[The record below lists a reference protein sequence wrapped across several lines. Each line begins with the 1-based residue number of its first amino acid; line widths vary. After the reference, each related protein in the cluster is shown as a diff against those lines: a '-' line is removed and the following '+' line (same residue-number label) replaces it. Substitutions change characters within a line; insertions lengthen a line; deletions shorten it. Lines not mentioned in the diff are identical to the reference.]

1 MNSNSFLSISN
12 YDKCFYILSNS
23 LADKFQYA
31 VPPEKEEQIK
41 KTLYFCMKERTL
53 LAHDDMK
60 MANQTAIKAALEQ
73 LSKQMSLT
81 PTNKPTFRNLDREK
95 MVYGEREVSTLQ
107 FKPHATSI
115 RDGHNTEKSFEL
127 IVAERGEAT
136 TAKPQ
141 PSAPKSAK
149 DDSLDISDF
158 NQRLSMMENA
168 RVDSLREIIPQ
179 TKPSEMDVNEL
190 YKKIM
195 GTPGNEKSNITVL
208 NPVDTPA
215 VTFNQHDIIQR
226 ATPSIEMTKY
236 IVINGFDRDWEL
248 YPNRFRFSV
257 NMADL
262 SRQYRNITSLKVTSI
277 ILPMEIVDTKTLTNI
292 PKNSYLNSF
301 KMSFPYFMCCIDE
314 INDVYDGLNSQ
325 ARQSFTNFVFENSF
339 RDDNGRGYAVLCP
352 MQCEEK
358 TYHPNPLSSLQRLSI
373 SIQKPNGALFNQSR
387 DDYTIQKIEYEDYN
401 KPLLKIVIKK
411 FYDKNE
417 FYVGDTV
424 MIKGVRFT
432 KKIMV
437 QGREKEE
444 PYPGSNYNELTSF
457 LNRSEGHEIIEI
469 GQPNQ
474 SGYYLNFYIQAPRRF
489 DEAIGKY
496 TILINQVEA
505 LRTYNIDNPI
515 TPTTKDLGSI
525 INMSLQPVISL
536 SLRVATGDAGIVRSE
551 LI

>member
-41 KTLYFCMKERTL
+41 KTLYFCMKERTV
-53 LAHDDMK
+53 LAQDDMK

-127 IVAERGEAT
+127 IVAERGETA

-141 PSAPKSAK
+141 PSAPKSTK

-236 IVINGFDRDWEL
+236 IVINGFDRDWAL

-262 SRQYRNITSLKVTSI
+262 SRQYRNITCLKVTSI

-325 ARQSFTNFVFENSF
+325 ARRSFTNFVFENSF

-352 MQCEEK
+352 MQREEK

-387 DDYTIQKIEYEDYN
+387 DDYMIQKIEYEDYN

-437 QGREKEE
+437 QGREKED

>member
-41 KTLYFCMKERTL
+41 KTLYFCMKERTV
-53 LAHDDMK
+53 LAQDDMK

-127 IVAERGEAT
+127 IVAERGETT

-141 PSAPKSAK
+141 PSAPKSTK

-236 IVINGFDRDWEL
+236 IVINGFDRDWAL

-262 SRQYRNITSLKVTSI
+262 SRQYRNITCLKVTSI

-325 ARQSFTNFVFENSF
+325 ARRSFTNFVFENSF

-352 MQCEEK
+352 MQREEK

-387 DDYTIQKIEYEDYN
+387 DDYMIQKIEYEDYN

-437 QGREKEE
+437 QGREKED